1 MIDEKQIALA
11 RYRVEQAEETLVA
24 AKYVFRIGCLRIV
37 LIALIMWRF
46 IVREVK
52 KYLLERKIL

>member
-24 AKYVFRIGCLRIV
+24 AKISFQNSLIKHCINRSYYVAFYSAGT
-37 LIALIMWRF
+37 
-46 IVREVK
+46 K
-52 KYLLERKIL
+52 KIFA

>member
-24 AKYVFRIGCLRIV
+24 AKICLRIV

>member
-24 AKYVFRIGCLRIV
+24 AKICFHNRLFKDCINRSYYVAFYSAGS
-37 LIALIMWRF
+37 
-46 IVREVK
+46 K
-52 KYLLERKIL
+52 KIFA

>member
-24 AKYVFRIGCLRIV
+24 AKICFQNRV